1 MRKEQN
7 ESIKVPKGL
16 FVICSNE
23 KGMLVVSLVRVVAEL
38 THVWYDRHV
47 TNE

>member
-7 ESIKVPKGL
+7 ESIRVPKGL
-16 FVICSNE
+16 FVIGNNE
-23 KGMLVVSLVRVVAEL
+23 KGMLVMSLVRVVAVL
-38 THVWYDRHV
+38 THVWYDRHA